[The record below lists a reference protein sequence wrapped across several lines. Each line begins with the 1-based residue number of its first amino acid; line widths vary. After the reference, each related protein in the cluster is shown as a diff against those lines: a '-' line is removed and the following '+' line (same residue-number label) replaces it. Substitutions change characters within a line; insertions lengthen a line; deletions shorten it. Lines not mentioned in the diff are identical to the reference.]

1 MSTSRAVLVAVE
13 GQRLL
18 DHLSTLVRV
27 WTPEQGVVFVNRA
40 WCELTGTTVGENLG
54 DGWLACVHEPDRT
67 SVAATLA
74 GPGSAAQVRSDYR
87 LRSRDGQPVMV
98 SDAPAQYTE
107 EGAAEV
113 VGVIHTVTPHNGATT
128 AVDPD
133 RTKTMSK
140 WAHELRGPLN
150 AILGW
155 SDLLSAG
162 DNAPDVLQ
170 RGLKAIANNAR
181 QQAGIIKR
189 MTE

>member
-18 DHLSTLVRV
+18 DHVSSLVRV
-27 WTPEQGVVFVNRA
+27 WTPAHGVVFVNRA

-54 DGWLACVHEPDRT
+54 DGWLACVDASDRP

-74 GPGSAAQVRSDYR
+74 GPVSAAQVRADYR
-87 LRSRDGQPVMV
+87 LRSRDGQLVPV
-98 SDAPAQYTE
+98 SDAPSPYTE
-107 EGAAEV
+107 EGAPDV
-113 VGVIHTVTPHNGATT
+113 VGVIHTVTLHGSAPAPV
-128 AVDPD
+128 APD
-133 RTKTMSK
+133 HAKTMSR

-162 DNAPDVLQ
+162 EAAPDVLQ

-181 QQAGIIKR
+181 QQAGIIRR

>member
-1 MSTSRAVLVAVE
+1 MSPSRAVLVAVE

-27 WTPEQGVVFVNRA
+27 WTPEHGVVFVNRA
-40 WCELTGTTVGENLG
+40 WCQTTGTTVADNLG
-54 DGWLACVHEPDRT
+54 DGWLSCIHEADRDGLT
-67 SVAATLA
+67 ATLT
-74 GPGSAAQVRSDYR
+74 GSASASQVRADYR
-87 LRSRDGQPVMV
+87 VQSRDGQTVAV
-98 SDAPAQYTE
+98 SDDPSPYTDDD
-107 EGAAEV
+107 GRDV
-113 VGVIHTVTPHNGATT
+113 IGVIHTVTPHATGA
-128 AVDPD
+128 ADPE
-133 RTKTMSK
+133 RAKSMSK

-162 DNAPDVLQ
+162 ENAPDVVQ

>member
-1 MSTSRAVLVAVE
+1 MSTSRAVLVAHE

-18 DHLSTLVRV
+18 DHLSTLVRI
-27 WTPEQGVVFVNRA
+27 WTPDQGVVFVNRA
-40 WCELTGTTVGENLG
+40 WCEMTGTTPADNLG
-54 DGWLACVHEPDRT
+54 DGWLSCIHEADRAGV
-67 SVAATLA
+67 VAALA
-74 GPGSAAQVRSDYR
+74 GPASASQLRADYR
-87 LRSRDGQPVMV
+87 LQSRDGQTIAV
-98 SDAPAQYTE
+98 SDAPSPYTDD
-107 EGAAEV
+107 EGADV
-113 VGVIHTVTPHNGATT
+113 LGVIHTVTPHPT
-128 AVDPD
+128 AASDPE

-162 DNAPDVLQ
+162 ENAPEVIQ

-181 QQAGIIKR
+181 QQAAIIKR

>member
-1 MSTSRAVLVAVE
+1 MSTSRAVLVDVE

-18 DHLSTLVRV
+18 DHLSTLVRI
-27 WTPEQGVVFVNRA
+27 WTPDQGVVFVNRA
-40 WCELTGTTVGENLG
+40 WCALTGTTADANLG
-54 DGWLACVHEPDRT
+54 DGWLQCVHEADRPI
-67 SVAATLA
+67 VQAAMA
-74 GPGSAAQVRSDYR
+74 GAASAAQVRADYR
-87 LRSRDGQPVMV
+87 LQSGDNQPVAV
-98 SDAPAQYTE
+98 SDAPTAWTDRDTAQ
-107 EGAAEV
+107 V
-113 VGVIHTVTPHNGATT
+113 IGVIHTVTPHPT
-128 AVDPD
+128 AAADAE

-162 DNAPDVLQ
+162 DNAPEVVQ

>member
-27 WTPEQGVVFVNRA
+27 WTPAHGVVFVNRA

-54 DGWLACVHEPDRT
+54 DGWLACVHDADRA
-67 SVAATLA
+67 SVAALA
-74 GPGSAAQVRSDYR
+74 SPAGAAQVRADYR
-87 LRSRDGQPVMV
+87 LRSRDGQAVMV
-98 SDAPAQYTE
+98 SDAPSLYSE
-107 EGAAEV
+107 EGASNLL
-113 VGVIHTVTPHNGATT
+113 GVIHTVTPHAP
-128 AVDPD
+128 AAPADPE
-133 RTKTMSK
+133 RAKTMSK

-162 DNAPDVLQ
+162 ENAPDVVQ

>member
-27 WTPEQGVVFVNRA
+27 WTPAHGVVFVNRA

-54 DGWLACVHEPDRT
+54 DGWLAHVHEADRAN
-67 SVAATLA
+67 VAATLA
-74 GPGSAAQVRSDYR
+74 SPAGAAQVRADYR
-87 LRSRDGQPVMV
+87 LLSRDGQTVMV
-98 SDAPAQYTE
+98 SDAPSPYSE
-107 EGAAEV
+107 EGSPDV
-113 VGVIHTVTPHNGATT
+113 VGVIHTVTPHGAATP
-128 AVDPD
+128 VDPE
-133 RTKTMSK
+133 RTKSMSK

-162 DNAPDVLQ
+162 ENAPDVVQ

>member
-27 WTPEQGVVFVNRA
+27 WTPAHGVVFVNRA

-54 DGWLACVHEPDRT
+54 DGWLTCVHESDRA
-67 SVAATLA
+67 SLEAALA
-74 GPGSAAQVRSDYR
+74 GPVSAAQVRADYR
-87 LRSRDGQPVMV
+87 LRKRDGQAVLV
-98 SDAPAQYTE
+98 SDAPSPYTE
-107 EGAAEV
+107 DGSPDL
-113 VGVIHTVTPHNGATT
+113 VGVIHTVTPHDASTP
-128 AVDPD
+128 ADPE
-133 RTKTMSK
+133 RTKAMSK

-162 DNAPDVLQ
+162 ENAPDVLQ